1 MRPHRSRAHPAHTSR
16 QRIARMARALAA
28 RAAPQWGDDRGSF
41 TLEALVCLVV
51 LVPFLCLFAAYG
63 LAGLGDSTAANAA
76 AAAARAAS
84 QADAPE
90 GAAAAGQQA
99 GNSSLAQSS
108 RTCSSSSVQVDT
120 SNFPS
125 QVGEQGQVTVT
136 VTCTVPLSQ
145 LTVPGLPGSKTLK
158 ATRTSYVDRFAA
170 RDGSGE

>member
-1 MRPHRSRAHPAHTSR
+1 MRPHHSRAHAPHTSAR
-16 QRIARMARALAA
+16 RIASIARSLAR
-28 RAAPQWGDDRGSF
+28 RAAPAWGDDRGSY
-41 TLEALVCLVV
+41 TLEALICLVV

-90 GAAAAGQQA
+90 GAAAAGQKA
-99 GNSSLAQSS
+99 GRSSLEQSS
-108 RTCSSSSVQVDT
+108 RTCSSSTVQVDT
-120 SNFPS
+120 GDFPT

-170 RDGSGE
+170 RDGSSE